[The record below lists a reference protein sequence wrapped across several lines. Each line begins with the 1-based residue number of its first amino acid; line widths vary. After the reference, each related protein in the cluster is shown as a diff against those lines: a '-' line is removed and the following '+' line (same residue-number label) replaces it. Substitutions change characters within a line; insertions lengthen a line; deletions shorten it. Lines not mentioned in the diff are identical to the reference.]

1 MGCPSRGS
9 AGLILRPKSSPSRT
23 GEHRARVR
31 GMCNVLSVCW
41 SCSTGPGQKRH
52 ISCCGKNAV
61 TLAFQRA
68 LGLQLPPALAAMPHL
83 LFYGLRCVE
92 LLACV
97 SCTVVGAILGG
108 QGVRGSRSLGD
119 RSGPGVTRSVCAGVY
134 ACSRV
139 WVSLSSGHLL
149 LKTCSSSVLLGP
161 MFLAH
166 VVFTANDFALGVKD
180 STEGSLPSALYQ
192 MPAASASSAF

>member
-1 MGCPSRGS
+1 MAKEQPFQNRRAQGKGEGNVQRSLCLLELLSWARPEKAHQLSR
-9 AGLILRPKSSPSRT
+9 
-23 GEHRARVR
+23 
-31 GMCNVLSVCW
+31 
-41 SCSTGPGQKRH
+41 KR
-52 ISCCGKNAV
+52 AV

-68 LGLQLPPALAAMPHL
+68 LGLQLPPALAALPHL
-83 LFYGLRCVE
+83 LFCGLRCVE

-97 SCTVVGAILGG
+97 SCTVAGAVLGG

-119 RSGPGVTRSVCAGVY
+119 RSGPGETRSVCASVY

-139 WVSLSSGHLL
+139 WVPLSSRHRS